1 MDEYVAT
8 VLMEGEDTPTE
19 LKSFGITPEEVVDNM
34 VLLPNVEYL
43 YHITILR
50 DEEIWDFDTELEPL
64 RELRKLI
71 SQTGGEIGLQIKLE
85 KEDEDDTTLH

>member
-1 MDEYVAT
+1 MDEYIAT
-8 VLMEGEDTPTE
+8 VLMEGEETPTE

-43 YHITILR
+43 YHITRLR

-64 RELRKLI
+64 REIRKLI
-71 SQTGGEIGLQIKLE
+71 TKAGGEIGLQIKLE
-85 KEDEDDTTLH
+85 KEDEDDTTIH

>member
-8 VLMEGEDTPTE
+8 VLMEGEKTPTE

-43 YHITILR
+43 YHITRLR
-50 DEEIWDFDTELEPL
+50 DEEVWDFDTELEPL
-64 RELRKLI
+64 RELRKMI
-71 SQTGGEIGLQIKLE
+71 TENGGDIGLKISITTD
-85 KEDEDDTTLH
+85 DEDNTPLH

>member
-43 YHITILR
+43 YHITRLR

-64 RELRKLI
+64 REIRKLI
-71 SQTGGEIGLQIKLE
+71 TKAGGEIGLQIKLE

>member
-1 MDEYVAT
+1 MDEYIAT
-8 VLMEGEDTPTE
+8 VLMEGEETPTE

-43 YHITILR
+43 YHITRLK
-50 DEEIWDFDTELEPL
+50 DEEVWDFDTELEPL

>member
-43 YHITILR
+43 YHITRLR

-64 RELRKLI
+64 RELRKMI
-71 SQTGGEIGLQIKLE
+71 TENGGDIGLKISITTD
-85 KEDEDDTTLH
+85 DEDDTTLH

>member
-8 VLMEGEDTPTE
+8 VLMEGEDTPPE

-43 YHITILR
+43 YHITRLR

>member
-1 MDEYVAT
+1 MDEYIAT
-8 VLMEGEDTPTE
+8 VLMEGEETPTE

-43 YHITILR
+43 YHITRLR

-64 RELRKLI
+64 RELRKMI
-71 SQTGGEIGLQIKLE
+71 TENGGDIGLKISITTD
-85 KEDEDDTTLH
+85 DEDDTTLH

>member
-8 VLMEGEDTPTE
+8 VLMEGEETPTE
-19 LKSFGITPEEVVDNM
+19 LKSFGVTPEEVVDNM

-43 YHITILR
+43 YHIMRLR

-64 RELRKLI
+64 REIRKMI
-71 SQTGGEIGLQIKLE
+71 TETGGDIALKINIAQNN
-85 KEDEDDTTLH
+85 EDDTTLH

>member
-43 YHITILR
+43 YHITRLR

-64 RELRKLI
+64 REIRKLI
-71 SQTGGEIGLQIKLE
+71 TEAGGDIGLQIKLE
-85 KEDEDDTTLH
+85 KEDEDDTTIH

>member
-43 YHITILR
+43 YHITRLR

-71 SQTGGEIGLQIKLE
+71 SQTGWEIGLQIKLE

>member
-8 VLMEGEDTPTE
+8 VLMEGEETPTE
-19 LKSFGITPEEVVDNM
+19 LKSFGVTPEEIVDNM

-43 YHITILR
+43 YLIMRLR

-64 RELRKLI
+64 RELRKMI
-71 SQTGGEIGLQIKLE
+71 TENGGDIGLKISITTD
-85 KEDEDDTTLH
+85 DEEDTTLH

>member
-43 YHITILR
+43 YHITRLR

-64 RELRKLI
+64 REIRKLI
-71 SQTGGEIGLQIKLE
+71 TKAGGEIGLQIKLE
-85 KEDEDDTTLH
+85 KEDEDDTTIH

>member
-8 VLMEGEDTPTE
+8 VLMEGEETPTE
-19 LKSFGITPEEVVDNM
+19 LKSFGVTPEEIVDNM

-43 YHITILR
+43 YHIMRLR

-64 RELRKLI
+64 RELRKMI
-71 SQTGGEIGLQIKLE
+71 TENGGDIGLKISITTD
-85 KEDEDDTTLH
+85 DEENTPLH

>member
-43 YHITILR
+43 YHITRLR

-71 SQTGGEIGLQIKLE
+71 SQTGGEIGLQIILE

>member
-43 YHITILR
+43 YHITRLR

-64 RELRKLI
+64 RELRKMI
-71 SQTGGEIGLQIKLE
+71 TENGGDIGLKIRIASV
-85 KEDEDDTTLH
+85 D

>member
-43 YHITILR
+43 YHITRLR

-85 KEDEDDTTLH
+85 KEDEDETTLH

>member
-19 LKSFGITPEEVVDNM
+19 LNSFGITPEEVVDNM

-43 YHITILR
+43 YHITRLR

>member
-8 VLMEGEDTPTE
+8 VLMEGEVTPTE

-43 YHITILR
+43 YHITRLR

-64 RELRKLI
+64 RELRKMI
-71 SQTGGEIGLQIKLE
+71 TENGGDIGLKISITTD
-85 KEDEDDTTLH
+85 DEDDTTLH

>member
-34 VLLPNVEYL
+34 VLLPNVKYL
-43 YHITILR
+43 YHITRLR

>member
-1 MDEYVAT
+1 MDEYIAT
-8 VLMEGEDTPTE
+8 VLMEGEETPTE

-43 YHITILR
+43 YHITRLR

-64 RELRKLI
+64 RELRKMI
-71 SQTGGEIGLQIKLE
+71 TENGGDIGLKISIATD
-85 KEDEDDTTLH
+85 DEDDTTLH